1 MRRTARTLSWATL
14 AAALL
19 ALILA
24 TPRMADAYTAQRLAE
39 HPCPAVMTTLDA
51 DAAWPTALVL
61 TPQIDVW
68 ESVYPWL
75 RHDYTLEVIDT
86 YAPRREPLAVGT
98 ERLAA
103 RVAHETS
110 VWWLTGADAPDLDL
124 LAALLQSAEWQRV
137 ETVTA
142 GACTLTRLVHSGA
155 PVATV
160 ATAGGPIDL
169 LGVEHVWADD
179 ATLHLVLYWRALSPV
194 PVRYTVFTQLFDA
207 SGAMIAQQD
216 NPPVNGTRP
225 TDGWQPEEIVRDTYQ
240 LTLAAPHPGTLRL
253 LVGMY
258 TADGRQPITLA
269 DGSQHDALE
278 IVIDPMAR

>member
-1 MRRTARTLSWATL
+1 M
-14 AAALL
+14 
-19 ALILA
+19 
-24 TPRMADAYTAQRLAE
+24 
-39 HPCPAVMTTLDA
+39 
-51 DAAWPTALVL
+51 
-61 TPQIDVW
+61 
-68 ESVYPWL
+68 
-75 RHDYTLEVIDT
+75 
-86 YAPRREPLAVGT
+86 GT

-110 VWWLTGADAPDLDL
+110 VWWLTGARCARSRSAGGAPAKRRV
-124 LAALLQSAEWQRV
+124 AACGDRDRRR
-137 ETVTA
+137 
-142 GACTLTRLVHSGA
+142 ACTLTRLVHSGA

-194 PVRYTVFTQLFDA
+194 PVPYTVFTQLFDA

-216 NPPVNGTRP
+216 NPPVSGTRP

-240 LTLAAPHPGTLRL
+240 LTLAAPHPETLRL

-269 DGSQHDALE
+269 DGSQRDALE